1 MAFCR
6 KLESAMQVSIEN
18 VSGLERRLK
27 ISVPATQVE
36 QTVNKKINQAA
47 RTIKIDGF
55 RVGKVPVNE
64 VKKRYGAGIRA
75 EALDDIIRDCYIA
88 AIEQAKLNV
97 AGFPNIVPI
106 SFAEGKDIEFAAIVE
121 VYPEITI
128 ADFSALA
135 VERPTSEVT
144 DADVDHMID
153 NLRRQRATWE
163 DSTEASADQDRLSID
178 FEGTIAGE
186 AFAGNSAQD
195 FALVLGSKRMIA
207 GFEEQLVGVKAG
219 DELTITVTFPADY
232 QAAELAGKE
241 AQFKINV
248 KKVTKPI
255 LAELSDQFLETFGVK
270 EGGIDTFRADVR
282 KNMERELRNGIRSK
296 VKASV
301 FNALVAANGIDIPK
315 ALLSQEIVRQRE
327 QAMKQFGANASQIK
341 PEMLPDELFVDN
353 SRRSVALALLVSEII
368 AKNSIKTDAERVR
381 ALVDEVAQSYES
393 PAEVVQWYYSSTEQM
408 SQIESAVLEDQVVDL
423 ILAQAQISD
432 KAVGYEELLRPQQ

>member
-1 MAFCR
+1 
-6 KLESAMQVSIEN
+6 MQVSVEN

-27 ISVPATQVE
+27 ISVPASQVE
-36 QTVNKKINQAA
+36 QNVTKRINQTA
-47 RTIKIDGF
+47 RTIKVDGF
-55 RVGKVPVNE
+55 RPGKVPLSMI
-64 VKKRYGAGIRA
+64 KSRYGAGIRA
-75 EALDDIIRDCYIA
+75 EALDDIIRDSYVA
-88 AIEQAKLNV
+88 ALEQTKLKV
-97 AGFPNIVPI
+97 AGFPDIQPI
-106 SFAEGKDIEFAAIVE
+106 SFAEGKDVEFAAVVE
-121 VYPEITI
+121 VYPEVTI
-128 ADFSALA
+128 ADFATLA
-135 VERPTSEVT
+135 VERPTSEVL
-144 DADVDHMID
+144 DADVDTMIE
-153 NLRRQRATWE
+153 NLRRQRAKWE
-163 DSTEASADQDRLSID
+163 DSAEASVDQDRLTID
-178 FEGTIAGE
+178 FEGTISGE

-219 DELTITVTFPADY
+219 DELTITITFPADY

-248 KKVTKPI
+248 KKVTKPV
-255 LAELSDQFLETFGVK
+255 LAELNDQFLETFGVK
-270 EGGIDTFRADVR
+270 DGGIDQFRADVR
-282 KNMERELRNGIRSK
+282 KNMERELRNGIRAK

-301 FNALVAANGIDIPK
+301 FNALVAANSLDIPK
-315 ALLSQEIVRQRE
+315 ALLSQEIGRQRE

-341 PEMLPDELFVDN
+341 PEMLPDELFADN

-368 AKNSIKTDAERVR
+368 AKHDIKTDADRVR

-393 PAEVVQWYYSSTEQM
+393 PAEVVQWYYSSKEQM

>member
-1 MAFCR
+1 
-6 KLESAMQVSIEN
+6 MQVSVES
-18 VSGLERRLK
+18 VSSLERRLK

-36 QTVNKKINQAA
+36 KTVNNKINQAA
-47 RTIKIDGF
+47 RTIKLDGF
-55 RVGKVPVNE
+55 RTGKVPVSV

-75 EALDDIIRDCYIA
+75 EALDDIIRDSYVA
-88 AIEQAKLNV
+88 ALEQTQLKV

-128 ADFSALA
+128 ADFAGLA

-144 DADVDHMID
+144 DADVDQMID
-153 NLRRQRATWE
+153 NLRRQRANWE
-163 DSTEASADQDRLSID
+163 DSTEASVDQDRLTID
-178 FEGTIAGE
+178 FEGSTGE

-219 DELTITVTFPADY
+219 DELTINVTFPADY
-232 QAAELAGKE
+232 QAAELAGKD

-248 KKVTKPI
+248 KKVTKPV
-255 LAELSDQFLETFGVK
+255 LAELNDQFLETFGVK
-270 EGGIDTFRADVR
+270 EGGIDQFRADVR
-282 KNMERELRNGIRSK
+282 KNMERELRNGIRAK

-341 PEMLPDELFVDN
+341 PEMLPDELFTDN

-368 AKNSIKTDAERVR
+368 AKHEIKTDADRVR

-393 PAEVVQWYYSSTEQM
+393 PAEVVQWYYSSKEQM